1 MPSAL
6 QYADHWLDQSKASG
20 LGDNPFMRF
29 KTAWIGFNALYAEE
43 SQTVDGDRTRP
54 RTLRL
59 KTIN

>member
-1 MPSAL
+1 
-6 QYADHWLDQSKASG
+6 
-20 LGDNPFMRF
+20 MRF